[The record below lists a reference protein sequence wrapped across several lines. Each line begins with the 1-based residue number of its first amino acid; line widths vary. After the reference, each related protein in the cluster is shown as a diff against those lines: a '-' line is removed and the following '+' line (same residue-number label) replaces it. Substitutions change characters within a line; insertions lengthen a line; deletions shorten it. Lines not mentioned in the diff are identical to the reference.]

1 VNAVLTQRKYRLA
14 ARLATD
20 TARTFGLW
28 LTAGFVVLVIV
39 SAILHATTAGESEE
53 YAYWA
58 LQAVPLAMLASGWVH
73 LYKGYPL
80 ALANGLTRKEF
91 LTGFA
96 LYGLA
101 TVLVAAALTQLGR
114 LILDQL
120 PTTDSKQVGFYGLFP
135 LDSLARPALWFT
147 VGAAAGAAML
157 RSRSRWFGAFV
168 SALFV
173 AAVVYRPIGIS
184 LAISIGQELPLGDG
198 TLIELPLEMSTNT
211 LALIDLALAV
221 PLALITWALLARA
234 PMRPKPA

>member
-1 VNAVLTQRKYRLA
+1 MHAVLSRRKYHLA
-14 ARLATD
+14 ARLAND

-28 LTAGFVVLVIV
+28 LTAAFAVLAIV
-39 SAILHATTAGESEE
+39 SAILHAATGESDELAY
-53 YAYWA
+53 YALMA
-58 LQAVPLAMLASGWVH
+58 IPMVMLASGWVH

-80 ALANGLTRKEF
+80 AIANGLTRKEF
-91 LTGFA
+91 LAGFA

-120 PTTDSKQVGFYGLFP
+120 PTTETKHVGFYGLF
-135 LDSLARPALWFT
+135 LFDSLARPFLWFT

-157 RSRSRWFGAFV
+157 RFRSRWFGAFV

-184 LAISIGQELPLGDG
+184 LAVDIGSAIPLGEG
-198 TLIELPLEMSTNT
+198 TLIEVPVGLTTDS
-211 LALIDLALAV
+211 LALIDVAIAI
-221 PLALITWALLARA
+221 PFALIAWGLLARA
-234 PMRPKPA
+234 PMLPKPA